1 MRIYNVLAL
10 EGIKKNKQ
18 LYLPYIISSVCIIAI
33 TYIVSYFCYSKT
45 IISSVG
51 GEVISSIMLL
61 GYMVMALFSLIF
73 IFYTHSFLF
82 KRRKKEFGLYNV
94 LGLAKKDIC
103 KIVFLDNI
111 YVDIITIVLGL
122 GVGILFSKFAELAY
136 FKIVAKPYSIVFNLP
151 TLSLMM
157 TLICFLVIYF
167 LILVSSIISVYKNDT
182 IAFLKA
188 DSSGEKAPR
197 ANFLIALLGLII
209 LAFAYYLAI
218 TIDDPVQAM
227 LTFFFAV
234 IMVVVATYLL
244 FIAGSVTLCKI
255 LAHNKKYYYKL
266 NHFISVSSMSFR
278 MKRNGSG
285 LASICILS
293 TMVLVMLSS
302 TSSLYFGAKNS
313 NKKLFPYEYSI
324 NYNYDTYDELI
335 NANETVTSFVE
346 SKNFKIKEKI
356 EYHNINFYSP
366 LEGNRVIEDSKTL
379 DYANITF
386 IDVDEYNKI
395 YGTDYVLKDD
405 ECLLYEY
412 IGEYK
417 YDSIV
422 VGDNTYKAIDRVK
435 KMPTDYV
442 SANYATNNYFFVVND
457 LEPISNSLKDICKNT
472 YIVQFDVYNDSLSL
486 YNLIA
491 EEYTS
496 DTPYFFESSLNSLS
510 GFYNLYGSLFYLGIS
525 LSIAFVIATV
535 CIMYYK
541 QVVEGYEDQK
551 RFAIMKKLG
560 LDDRQIRKSINSQLL
575 TVFFLP
581 LVGALSHLI
590 FAHPM
595 IEKLLSLFL
604 ISDIRLFFVTSIIC
618 FVSFSIVYFVIYKL
632 TSNVYYKIVS

>member
-1 MRIYNVLAL
+1 MRIYNLLAI

-33 TYIVSYFCYSKT
+33 AYIVSYFCYSKT

-61 GYMVMALFSLIF
+61 GFMVMALFSLIF

-122 GVGILFSKFAELAY
+122 SVGILFSKFAELAY
-136 FKIVAKPYSIVFNLP
+136 FKIVAKPYSIAFNLP
-151 TLSLMM
+151 ILSLMM
-157 TLICFLVIYF
+157 TLICFLGIYF

-197 ANFLIALLGLII
+197 ANFLLALAGLII

-234 IMVVVATYLL
+234 ILVVVATYLL
-244 FIAGSVTLCKI
+244 FIAGSVALCKI

-302 TSSLYFGAKNS
+302 TSSLYFGAKSS

-324 NYNYDTYDELI
+324 NYNYFTYDELLE
-335 NANETVTSFVE
+335 ADETIIPFVE
-346 SKNFKIKEKI
+346 SNNYKIKDKN
-356 EYHNINFYSP
+356 EYRNINFYLP
-366 LEGNRVIEDSKTL
+366 LEGNRVVIESNSL
-379 DYANITF
+379 DYAKMTF
-386 IDVDEYNKI
+386 IDIDEYNKL
-395 YGTDYVLKDD
+395 YGTDYILKDD

-417 YDSIV
+417 HDSIV
-422 VGDNTYKAIDRVK
+422 VGDDAYKVIDKVE
-435 KMPTDYV
+435 KMPIDYV
-442 SANYATNNYFFVVND
+442 SATYMANNYFFVVND

-525 LSIAFVIATV
+525 LSVAFVIATV

-595 IEKLLSLFL
+595 IEKLLSLFM
-604 ISDIRLFFVTSIIC
+604 ISDIRLFFVTSILC
-618 FVSFSIVYFVIYKL
+618 YVCFSIIYFVIYKL

>member
-1 MRIYNVLAL
+1 MRIYNLLAI

-33 TYIVSYFCYSKT
+33 AYIVSYFCYSKT

-61 GYMVMALFSLIF
+61 GFMVMALFSLIF

-136 FKIVAKPYSIVFNLP
+136 FKIVAKPYSIAFNLP
-151 TLSLMM
+151 TLSLLM
-157 TLICFLVIYF
+157 TLICFLGIYF
-167 LILVSSIISVYKNDT
+167 LILISSIISVYKNDT

-188 DSSGEKAPR
+188 DSSGEKAPK
-197 ANFLIALLGLII
+197 ANFLLALVGLII

-302 TSSLYFGAKNS
+302 TSSLYFGAKSS

-324 NYNYDTYDELI
+324 NYNYFTYDELL
-335 NANETVTSFVE
+335 ETDETIIPFVE
-346 SKNFKIKEKI
+346 SNNYKIKDKN
-356 EYHNINFYSP
+356 EYRNINFYLP
-366 LEGNRVIEDSKTL
+366 LEGNRVVIESNSL
-379 DYANITF
+379 DYAKMTF
-386 IDVDEYNKI
+386 IDIDEYNKL
-395 YGTDYVLKDD
+395 YGTDYILKDD

-417 YDSIV
+417 HDSIV
-422 VGDNTYKAIDRVK
+422 VGDDAYKVIDKVE
-435 KMPTDYV
+435 KMPIDYV
-442 SANYATNNYFFVVND
+442 SATYMANNYFFVVND

-581 LVGALSHLI
+581 LAGALSHLI

-595 IEKLLSLFL
+595 IEKLLSLFM

-618 FVSFSIVYFVIYKL
+618 FVSFSIAYFVIYKL
-632 TSNVYYKIVS
+632 TSNVYYRIVS

>member
-1 MRIYNVLAL
+1 MRIYNVLAI

-18 LYLPYIISSVCIIAI
+18 LYLPYIISSVCIVAI

-61 GYMVMALFSLIF
+61 GFMVMALFSLIF

-136 FKIVAKPYSIVFNLP
+136 FKIVAKPYSIAFNLP
-151 TLSLMM
+151 TLSLLM
-157 TLICFLVIYF
+157 TLICFLGIYF
-167 LILVSSIISVYKNDT
+167 LILISSIISVYKNDT

-188 DSSGEKAPR
+188 DSSGEKAPK
-197 ANFLIALLGLII
+197 ANFLLALVGLII

-302 TSSLYFGAKNS
+302 TSSLYFGAKSS
-313 NKKLFPYEYSI
+313 NKKLFPYEYSV
-324 NYNYDTYDELI
+324 NYNYFTYDELLE
-335 NANETVTSFVE
+335 ADETIIPFVE
-346 SKNFKIKEKI
+346 SNNYKIKDKN
-356 EYHNINFYSP
+356 EYRNINFYLP
-366 LEGNRVIEDSKTL
+366 LEGNRVVIESNSL
-379 DYANITF
+379 DYAKMTF
-386 IDVDEYNKI
+386 IDIDEYNKL
-395 YGTDYVLKDD
+395 YGTDYILKDD

-417 YDSIV
+417 HDSIV
-422 VGDNTYKAIDRVK
+422 VGDDAYKVIDKVE
-435 KMPTDYV
+435 KMPIDYV
-442 SANYATNNYFFVVND
+442 SATYMANNYFFVVND

-486 YNLIA
+486 YNLIN

-510 GFYNLYGSLFYLGIS
+510 EFYNLYGSLFYLGIS

-581 LVGALSHLI
+581 LVGALSHLL

-595 IEKLLSLFL
+595 IEKLLSLFM
-604 ISDIRLFFVTSIIC
+604 ISDIRLFFVTSILC
-618 FVSFSIVYFVIYKL
+618 YVCFSIIYFVIYKL

>member
-1 MRIYNVLAL
+1 MRIYNVLAI

-61 GYMVMALFSLIF
+61 GFMVMALFSLIF
-73 IFYTHSFLF
+73 VFYTHSFLF

-136 FKIVAKPYSIVFNLP
+136 FKIVAKPYSIAFNLP
-151 TLSLMM
+151 TLSLLM
-157 TLICFLVIYF
+157 TLICFLGIYF
-167 LILVSSIISVYKNDT
+167 LILISSIISVYKNDT

-188 DSSGEKAPR
+188 DSSGEKAPK
-197 ANFLIALLGLII
+197 ANFLLALVGLII

-302 TSSLYFGAKNS
+302 TSSLYFGAKSS

-324 NYNYDTYDELI
+324 NYNYFSYDELLK
-335 NANETVTSFVE
+335 ANETITSFVE
-346 SKNFKIKEKI
+346 SNNYKIKEEI

-366 LEGNRVIEDSKTL
+366 LEGNRVVIESNSL
-379 DYANITF
+379 DYANMTF
-386 IDVDEYNKI
+386 IDIDEYNKI
-395 YGTDYVLKDD
+395 YGADYVLKDD

-422 VGDNTYKAIDRVK
+422 VGDNTYKVIDRPN

-581 LVGALSHLI
+581 LVGALSHLL

-595 IEKLLSLFL
+595 IEKLLSLFM

-618 FVSFSIVYFVIYKL
+618 FVSFSIAYFVIYKL
-632 TSNVYYKIVS
+632 TSNVYYRIVS

>member
-1 MRIYNVLAL
+1 MRIYNVLAI

-18 LYLPYIISSVCIIAI
+18 LYLPYIISSICIIAI
-33 TYIVSYFCYSKT
+33 TYIVSYMCCSKT
-45 IISSVG
+45 VIDSFG
-51 GEVISSIMLL
+51 GYVISSFMSFGFMIME
-61 GYMVMALFSLIF
+61 LFSLLF

-103 KIVFLDNI
+103 KIVFLDNL
-111 YVDIITIVLGL
+111 YVNIISILLGL
-122 GVGILFSKFAELAY
+122 GVGVLFSKFAELAF
-136 FKIVAKPYSIVFNLP
+136 FKIVAKPYSIAFSLP
-151 TLSLMM
+151 IPSLFM
-157 TLICFLVIYF
+157 TLMCFLGIYF
-167 LILVSSIISVYKNDT
+167 LILVSSIISIYKNDT

-197 ANFLIALLGLII
+197 ANFLLALVGLII

-218 TIDDPVQAM
+218 SIDDPVQAL

-234 IMVVVATYLL
+234 ILVIVATYLL
-244 FIAGSVTLCKI
+244 FIAGSVALCKI

-302 TSSLYFGAKNS
+302 TSSLYFGAKSS

-335 NANETVTSFVE
+335 NANETITSFVE
-346 SKNFKIKEKI
+346 SKDFKIKEKI
-356 EYHNINFYSP
+356 EYHNINCYLPF
-366 LEGNRVIEDSKTL
+366 EGNRVIEDSKTL
-379 DYANITF
+379 DYANMTF
-386 IDVDEYNKI
+386 IDIDEYNKI

-417 YDSIV
+417 HDSIV
-422 VGDNTYKAIDRVK
+422 VGDNTYKIIDRVK

-442 SANYATNNYFFVVND
+442 SAVSATNNYFFVVND
-457 LEPISNSLKDICKNT
+457 LESISNSLEGACKNT

-486 YNLIA
+486 YDFIN

-496 DTPYFFESSLNSLS
+496 DTPYSFQSSLNNLS
-510 GFYNLYGSLFYLGIS
+510 DFYDLYGSLFYLGIS

-618 FVSFSIVYFVIYKL
+618 FVSFSIIYFVIYKL

>member
-1 MRIYNVLAL
+1 MRIYNVLAI

-61 GYMVMALFSLIF
+61 GFMVMALFSLIF

-122 GVGILFSKFAELAY
+122 SVGILFSKFAELAY
-136 FKIVAKPYSIVFNLP
+136 FKIVAKPYSIAFNLP
-151 TLSLMM
+151 ILSLLM
-157 TLICFLVIYF
+157 TLICFLGIYF
-167 LILVSSIISVYKNDT
+167 LILISSIISVYKNDT

-197 ANFLIALLGLII
+197 ANFLLALAGLII

-234 IMVVVATYLL
+234 ILVIVATYLL

-302 TSSLYFGAKNS
+302 TSSLYFGAKSS
-313 NKKLFPYEYSI
+313 NKKLFPYEYSV
-324 NYNYDTYDELI
+324 NYNYFTYDELLE
-335 NANETVTSFVE
+335 ADETIIPFVE
-346 SKNFKIKEKI
+346 SNNYKIKDKN
-356 EYHNINFYSP
+356 EYRNINFYLP
-366 LEGNRVIEDSKTL
+366 LEGNRVVIESNSL
-379 DYANITF
+379 DYAKMTF
-386 IDVDEYNKI
+386 IDIDEYNKL
-395 YGTDYVLKDD
+395 YGTDYILKDD

-417 YDSIV
+417 HDSIV
-422 VGDNTYKAIDRVK
+422 VGDDAYKVIDKVE
-435 KMPTDYV
+435 KMPIDYV
-442 SANYATNNYFFVVND
+442 SATYMANNYFFVVND

-486 YNLIA
+486 YNLIN

-510 GFYNLYGSLFYLGIS
+510 EFYNLYGSLFYLGIS

-618 FVSFSIVYFVIYKL
+618 FVSFSIIYFVIYKL

>member
-1 MRIYNVLAL
+1 MRIYNVLAI

-45 IISSVG
+45 IISSIG

-61 GYMVMALFSLIF
+61 GFMVMALFSLIF

-111 YVDIITIVLGL
+111 YVDIITIVSGL
-122 GVGILFSKFAELAY
+122 SVGILFSKFAELAY
-136 FKIVAKPYSIVFNLP
+136 FKIVAKPYSIAFNLP
-151 TLSLMM
+151 ILSLLM
-157 TLICFLVIYF
+157 TLICFLGIYF
-167 LILVSSIISVYKNDT
+167 LILISSIISVYKNDI

-197 ANFLIALLGLII
+197 TNFLLALAGLII

-234 IMVVVATYLL
+234 ILVVVATYLL

-293 TMVLVMLSS
+293 IMVLIMLSS
-302 TSSLYFGAKNS
+302 TSSLYFGAKSS

-324 NYNYDTYDELI
+324 NYNYSTYDELLA
-335 NANETVTSFVE
+335 ANETIISFVE
-346 SKNFKIKEKI
+346 SNNYKIKEEI
-356 EYHNINFYSP
+356 EYHNINCYSP
-366 LEGNRVIEDSKTL
+366 LEGNKIVVDSKSL
-379 DYANITF
+379 DYANMTF
-386 IDVDEYNKI
+386 IDIDEYNKL

-412 IGEYK
+412 VGEYK
-417 YDSIV
+417 HDSIV
-422 VGDNTYKAIDRVK
+422 VGDNTYKVIDRVE
-435 KMPTDYV
+435 KMPIDYV
-442 SANYATNNYFFVVND
+442 AAISATNNYLFVVND

-496 DTPYFFESSLNSLS
+496 DTPYFFESSLNYLS

-595 IEKLLSLFL
+595 IEKLLSLFM
-604 ISDIRLFFVTSIIC
+604 ISDIRLFFITSILC
-618 FVSFSIVYFVIYKL
+618 YVVFSIVYFVIYKL

>member
-1 MRIYNVLAL
+1 MRIYNLLAI

-33 TYIVSYFCYSKT
+33 AYIVSYFCYSKT

-61 GYMVMALFSLIF
+61 GFMVMALFSLIF
-73 IFYTHSFLF
+73 VFYTHSFLF

-136 FKIVAKPYSIVFNLP
+136 FKIVAKPYSIAFNLP
-151 TLSLMM
+151 TLSLLM
-157 TLICFLVIYF
+157 TLICFLGIYF
-167 LILVSSIISVYKNDT
+167 LILISSIISVYKNDT

-188 DSSGEKAPR
+188 DSSGEKAPK
-197 ANFLIALLGLII
+197 ANFLLALVGLII

-302 TSSLYFGAKNS
+302 TSSLYFGAKSS

-324 NYNYDTYDELI
+324 NYNYFSYDELLK
-335 NANETVTSFVE
+335 ANETITSFVE
-346 SKNFKIKEKI
+346 SNNYKIKEEI

-366 LEGNRVIEDSKTL
+366 LEGNRVVIESNSL
-379 DYANITF
+379 DYANMTF
-386 IDVDEYNKI
+386 IDIDEYNKI
-395 YGTDYVLKDD
+395 YGADYVLKDD

-417 YDSIV
+417 YDSII
-422 VGDNTYKAIDRVK
+422 VGDNTYKVIDRPN

-581 LVGALSHLI
+581 LAGALSHLI

-595 IEKLLSLFL
+595 IEKLLSLFM

-618 FVSFSIVYFVIYKL
+618 FVSFSIAYFVIYKL
-632 TSNVYYKIVS
+632 TSNVYYRIVS

>member
-136 FKIVAKPYSIVFNLP
+136 FKIVAKPYSIAFNLP
-151 TLSLMM
+151 ILSLMM
-157 TLICFLVIYF
+157 TLICFLGIYF

-285 LASICILS
+285 LASICILA

-302 TSSLYFGAKNS
+302 TSSLYFGAKSS

-335 NANETVTSFVE
+335 NANETITSFVE

-379 DYANITF
+379 DYANMTF

-417 YDSIV
+417 HDSIV
-422 VGDNTYKAIDRVK
+422 VGDNTYKVIDRAN

-442 SANYATNNYFFVVND
+442 SATYMANNYFFVVND
-457 LEPISNSLKDICKNT
+457 LEPISNYLNGICKNT
-472 YIVQFDVYNDSLSL
+472 YIIQFDVYNDSLSL
-486 YNLIA
+486 YNSIA

-510 GFYNLYGSLFYLGIS
+510 EFYNLYGSLFYLGIS

-581 LVGALSHLI
+581 LVGALIHLL

-604 ISDIRLFFVTSIIC
+604 INDIRLFFITSIIC
-618 FVSFSIVYFVIYKL
+618 FVSFSIAYFVIYKL

>member
-1 MRIYNVLAL
+1 MRIYNVLAI

-61 GYMVMALFSLIF
+61 GFMVMALFSLIF
-73 IFYTHSFLF
+73 IFYTHTFLF

-136 FKIVAKPYSIVFNLP
+136 FKIVAKPYSIAFNLP
-151 TLSLMM
+151 TLSLLM
-157 TLICFLVIYF
+157 TLICFLGIYF
-167 LILVSSIISVYKNDT
+167 LILISSIISVYKNDT

-188 DSSGEKAPR
+188 DSSGEKAPK
-197 ANFLIALLGLII
+197 ANFLLALVGLII

-302 TSSLYFGAKNS
+302 TSSLYFGAKSS

-324 NYNYDTYDELI
+324 NYNYFTYDELL
-335 NANETVTSFVE
+335 ETDETIIPFVE
-346 SKNFKIKEKI
+346 SNNYKIKDKN
-356 EYHNINFYSP
+356 EYRNINFYLP
-366 LEGNRVIEDSKTL
+366 LEGNRVVIESNSL
-379 DYANITF
+379 DYAKMTF
-386 IDVDEYNKI
+386 IDIDEYNKL
-395 YGTDYVLKDD
+395 YGTDYILKDD

-417 YDSIV
+417 HDSIV
-422 VGDNTYKAIDRVK
+422 VGDDAYKVIDKVE
-435 KMPTDYV
+435 KMPIDYV
-442 SANYATNNYFFVVND
+442 SATYMANNYFFVVND

-486 YNLIA
+486 YNLIN

-510 GFYNLYGSLFYLGIS
+510 EFYNLYGSLFYLGIS

-581 LVGALSHLI
+581 LVGALSHLL

-595 IEKLLSLFL
+595 IEKLLSLFM
-604 ISDIRLFFVTSIIC
+604 ISDIRLFFVTSILC
-618 FVSFSIVYFVIYKL
+618 YVCFSIIYFVIYKL

>member
-1 MRIYNVLAL
+1 MRIYNVLAI

-18 LYLPYIISSVCIIAI
+18 LYLPYIISSICIIAI
-33 TYIVSYFCYSKT
+33 TYIVSYMCCSKT
-45 IISSVG
+45 VIDSFG
-51 GEVISSIMLL
+51 GYVISSFMSFGFMI
-61 GYMVMALFSLIF
+61 MALFSLLF

-103 KIVFLDNI
+103 KIVFLDNL
-111 YVDIITIVLGL
+111 YVDIISILLGL
-122 GVGILFSKFAELAY
+122 GVGVLFSKFAELAF
-136 FKIVAKPYSIVFNLP
+136 FKIVAKPYSIAFSLP
-151 TLSLMM
+151 IPSLFM
-157 TLICFLVIYF
+157 TLMCFLGIYF

-197 ANFLIALLGLII
+197 ANFLLALVGLII

-218 TIDDPVQAM
+218 SIDDPVQAL

-234 IMVVVATYLL
+234 ILVIVATYLL
-244 FIAGSVTLCKI
+244 FIAGSVALCKI

-324 NYNYDTYDELI
+324 NYNYDSYDELI
-335 NANETVTSFVE
+335 NADETITSFVE
-346 SKNFKIKEKI
+346 SKDFKIKEKI
-356 EYHNINFYSP
+356 EYHNINFYLP
-366 LEGNRVIEDSKTL
+366 LEGNKVIEDSKTL
-379 DYANITF
+379 DYANMTF
-386 IDVDEYNKI
+386 IDIDEYNKI

-417 YDSIV
+417 HDSIV
-422 VGDNTYKAIDRVK
+422 VGDNTYKVIDRAN
-435 KMPTDYV
+435 KMVTDYV
-442 SANYATNNYFFVVND
+442 SAVSATNNYFFVVNN
-457 LEPISNSLKDICKNT
+457 LESISNSLEGACKNT

-486 YNLIA
+486 YDFIN

-510 GFYNLYGSLFYLGIS
+510 EFYNLYGSLFYLGIS
-525 LSIAFVIATV
+525 LSVAFVIATV
-535 CIMYYK
+535 CIVYYK

-581 LVGALSHLI
+581 LVGALIHLM

-604 ISDIRLFFVTSIIC
+604 ISDIKLFFITSIIC
-618 FVSFSIVYFVIYKL
+618 YLSFSIVYFVIYKL

>member
-1 MRIYNVLAL
+1 
-10 EGIKKNKQ
+10 
-18 LYLPYIISSVCIIAI
+18 
-33 TYIVSYFCYSKT
+33 
-45 IISSVG
+45 
-51 GEVISSIMLL
+51 
-61 GYMVMALFSLIF
+61 
-73 IFYTHSFLF
+73 
-82 KRRKKEFGLYNV
+82 
-94 LGLAKKDIC
+94 
-103 KIVFLDNI
+103 
-111 YVDIITIVLGL
+111 
-122 GVGILFSKFAELAY
+122 
-136 FKIVAKPYSIVFNLP
+136 
-151 TLSLMM
+151 
-157 TLICFLVIYF
+157 
-167 LILVSSIISVYKNDT
+167 
-182 IAFLKA
+182 
-188 DSSGEKAPR
+188 
-197 ANFLIALLGLII
+197 
-209 LAFAYYLAI
+209 
-218 TIDDPVQAM
+218 
-227 LTFFFAV
+227 
-234 IMVVVATYLL
+234 
-244 FIAGSVTLCKI
+244 
-255 LAHNKKYYYKL
+255 
-266 NHFISVSSMSFR
+266 

-285 LASICILS
+285 LASICILA

-302 TSSLYFGAKNS
+302 TSSLYFGAKSS

-335 NANETVTSFVE
+335 NANETITSFVE
-346 SKNFKIKEKI
+346 SKDFKIKEKI

-422 VGDNTYKAIDRVK
+422 VGDNTYKVIDRAN
-435 KMPTDYV
+435 KMVTDYV
-442 SANYATNNYFFVVND
+442 SAVSATNNYFFVVND
-457 LEPISNSLKDICKNT
+457 LESISNSLEGACKNT

-486 YNLIA
+486 YDFIN

-510 GFYNLYGSLFYLGIS
+510 EFYNLYGSLFYLGIS

-535 CIMYYK
+535 CIVYYK

-595 IEKLLSLFL
+595 IEKLLSLFM

-618 FVSFSIVYFVIYKL
+618 FVSFSIIYFVIYKL

>member
-1 MRIYNVLAL
+1 MRIYNVLAI

-18 LYLPYIISSVCIIAI
+18 LYLPYIISSVSIIAI
-33 TYIVSYFCYSKT
+33 TYIVSYFCYSRT
-45 IISSVG
+45 IISSIG

-61 GYMVMALFSLIF
+61 GFMVMALFSLIF

-136 FKIVAKPYSIVFNLP
+136 FKIVAKPYSIAFNLP
-151 TLSLMM
+151 TLSLLM
-157 TLICFLVIYF
+157 TLICFLGIYF
-167 LILVSSIISVYKNDT
+167 LILISSIISVYKNDT

-188 DSSGEKAPR
+188 DSSGEKAPK
-197 ANFLIALLGLII
+197 ANFLLALAGLII

-234 IMVVVATYLL
+234 ILVVVATYLL

-302 TSSLYFGAKNS
+302 TSSLYFGAKSS

-324 NYNYDTYDELI
+324 NYNYFSYDELLK
-335 NANETVTSFVE
+335 ANETITSFVE
-346 SKNFKIKEKI
+346 SNNYKIKDRM

-366 LEGNRVIEDSKTL
+366 LEGNRVVIESNSL
-379 DYANITF
+379 DYANMTF
-386 IDVDEYNKI
+386 IDIDEYNKI

-417 YDSIV
+417 NDSIV
-422 VGDNTYKAIDRVK
+422 VGDNTYKIIDRVK

-457 LEPISNSLKDICKNT
+457 LEPISNSLKYICKNT
-472 YIVQFDVYNDSLSL
+472 YIVHFDVYNDSLSL

-595 IEKLLSLFL
+595 IEKLLSLFM

-618 FVSFSIVYFVIYKL
+618 FVSFSIAYFVIYKL

>member
-1 MRIYNVLAL
+1 MRIYNVLAI

-51 GEVISSIMLL
+51 GEVISSIMFL
-61 GYMVMALFSLIF
+61 GFMVMALFSLIF
-73 IFYTHSFLF
+73 VFYTHSFLF

-136 FKIVAKPYSIVFNLP
+136 FKIVAKPYSIAFNLP
-151 TLSLMM
+151 TLSLLM
-157 TLICFLVIYF
+157 TLICFLGIYF
-167 LILVSSIISVYKNDT
+167 LILISSIISVYKNDT

-188 DSSGEKAPR
+188 DSSGEKAPK
-197 ANFLIALLGLII
+197 ANFLLALVGLII

-234 IMVVVATYLL
+234 ILVVVATYLL

-302 TSSLYFGAKNS
+302 TSSLYFGAKSS
-313 NKKLFPYEYSI
+313 NKKLFPHEYSI
-324 NYNYDTYDELI
+324 NYNYFTYDELLD
-335 NANETVTSFVE
+335 ANETIASFVE
-346 SKNFKIKEKI
+346 SNNYKIKEEI
-356 EYHNINFYSP
+356 EYHNINFYPP
-366 LEGNRVIEDSKTL
+366 LEGNRVVIESNSL
-379 DYANITF
+379 DYANMTF
-386 IDVDEYNKI
+386 IDIDEYNKI

-422 VGDNTYKAIDRVK
+422 VGDNTYKVIDRVE
-435 KMPTDYV
+435 KMPIDYV
-442 SANYATNNYFFVVND
+442 AAISATNNYFFVVND

-472 YIVQFDVYNDSLSL
+472 YIVHFDVYNDSLSL

-618 FVSFSIVYFVIYKL
+618 FVSFSIIYFVIYKL

>member
-1 MRIYNVLAL
+1 MRIYNVLAI

-18 LYLPYIISSVCIIAI
+18 LYLPYIISSVCIVAI

-61 GYMVMALFSLIF
+61 GFMVMALFSLIF

-136 FKIVAKPYSIVFNLP
+136 FKIVAKPYSIAFNLP
-151 TLSLMM
+151 ILSLMM
-157 TLICFLVIYF
+157 TLICFLGIYF

-197 ANFLIALLGLII
+197 ANFLLALAGLII

-234 IMVVVATYLL
+234 ILVVVATYLL

-302 TSSLYFGAKNS
+302 TSSLYFGAKSS

-324 NYNYDTYDELI
+324 NYNYFTYDELLE
-335 NANETVTSFVE
+335 ADETIIPFVE
-346 SKNFKIKEKI
+346 SNNYKIKDKN
-356 EYHNINFYSP
+356 EYRNINFYLP
-366 LEGNRVIEDSKTL
+366 LEGNRVVIESNSL
-379 DYANITF
+379 DYAKMTF
-386 IDVDEYNKI
+386 IDIDEYNKL

-417 YDSIV
+417 HDSIV
-422 VGDNTYKAIDRVK
+422 VGDNTYKVIDRAN
-435 KMPTDYV
+435 KMVTDYV
-442 SANYATNNYFFVVND
+442 SAVSATNNYFFVVND
-457 LEPISNSLKDICKNT
+457 LESISNSLEGACKNT

-486 YNLIA
+486 YDFIN

-496 DTPYFFESSLNSLS
+496 DTPYSFQSSLNNLS
-510 GFYNLYGSLFYLGIS
+510 DFYDLYGSLFYLGIS

-618 FVSFSIVYFVIYKL
+618 FVSFSIIYFVIYKL

>member
-1 MRIYNVLAL
+1 MRIYNVLAI

-18 LYLPYIISSVCIIAI
+18 LYLPYIISSVCIVAI

-61 GYMVMALFSLIF
+61 GFMVMALFSLIF

-136 FKIVAKPYSIVFNLP
+136 FKIVAKPYSIAFNLP
-151 TLSLMM
+151 TLSLLM
-157 TLICFLVIYF
+157 TLICFLGIYF
-167 LILVSSIISVYKNDT
+167 LILISSIISVYKNDT

-197 ANFLIALLGLII
+197 ANFLLALAGLII

-234 IMVVVATYLL
+234 ILVVVATYLL

-302 TSSLYFGAKNS
+302 TSSLYFGAKSS
-313 NKKLFPYEYSI
+313 NKKLFPYEYSV
-324 NYNYDTYDELI
+324 NYNYFTYDELLE
-335 NANETVTSFVE
+335 ADETIIPFVE
-346 SKNFKIKEKI
+346 SNNYKIKDKN
-356 EYHNINFYSP
+356 EYRNINFYLP
-366 LEGNRVIEDSKTL
+366 LEGNRVVIESNSL
-379 DYANITF
+379 DYAKMTF
-386 IDVDEYNKI
+386 IDIDEYNKL
-395 YGTDYVLKDD
+395 YGTDYILKDD

-417 YDSIV
+417 HDSIV
-422 VGDNTYKAIDRVK
+422 VGDDAYKVIDKVE
-435 KMPTDYV
+435 KMPIDYV
-442 SANYATNNYFFVVND
+442 SATYMANNYFFVVND

-486 YNLIA
+486 YNLIN

-510 GFYNLYGSLFYLGIS
+510 EFYNLYGSLFYLGIS

-581 LVGALSHLI
+581 LVGALSHLL

-595 IEKLLSLFL
+595 IEKLLSLFM
-604 ISDIRLFFVTSIIC
+604 ISDIRLFFVTSILC
-618 FVSFSIVYFVIYKL
+618 YVCFSIIYFVIYKL

>member
-1 MRIYNVLAL
+1 MRIYNVLAI

-61 GYMVMALFSLIF
+61 GFMVMALFSLIF

-136 FKIVAKPYSIVFNLP
+136 FKIVAKPYSIAFNLP
-151 TLSLMM
+151 TLSLLM
-157 TLICFLVIYF
+157 TLICFLGIYF
-167 LILVSSIISVYKNDT
+167 LILISSIISVYKNDT

-188 DSSGEKAPR
+188 DSSGEKAPK
-197 ANFLIALLGLII
+197 ANFLLALVGLII

-244 FIAGSVTLCKI
+244 FIAGSVALCKI

-302 TSSLYFGAKNS
+302 TSSLYFGAKSS

-324 NYNYDTYDELI
+324 NYNYFSYDELLK
-335 NANETVTSFVE
+335 ANETITSFVE
-346 SKNFKIKEKI
+346 SNNYKIKDRM

-366 LEGNRVIEDSKTL
+366 LEGNRVVIESNSL
-379 DYANITF
+379 DYANMTF
-386 IDVDEYNKI
+386 IDIDEYNKI

-405 ECLLYEY
+405 ECLLYEN

-422 VGDNTYKAIDRVK
+422 VGDNTYKIIDRVK

-442 SANYATNNYFFVVND
+442 SAVSATNNYFFVVND
-457 LEPISNSLKDICKNT
+457 LESISNSLEGACKNT

-486 YNLIA
+486 YDFIN

-496 DTPYFFESSLNSLS
+496 DTPYSFQSSLNNLS
-510 GFYNLYGSLFYLGIS
+510 DFYDLYGSLFYLGIS

-618 FVSFSIVYFVIYKL
+618 FVSFSIIYFVIYKL

>member
-1 MRIYNVLAL
+1 MRIYNVLAI

-45 IISSVG
+45 IIGSVG
-51 GEVISSIMLL
+51 GEVISSIMFL
-61 GYMVMALFSLIF
+61 GFMVMALFSLIF
-73 IFYTHSFLF
+73 VFYTHSFLF

-136 FKIVAKPYSIVFNLP
+136 FKIVAKPYSIAFNLP
-151 TLSLMM
+151 TLSLLM
-157 TLICFLVIYF
+157 TLICFLGIYF
-167 LILVSSIISVYKNDT
+167 LILISSIISVYKNDT

-188 DSSGEKAPR
+188 DSSGEKAPK
-197 ANFLIALLGLII
+197 ANFLLALVGLII

-244 FIAGSVTLCKI
+244 FIAGSVALCKI

-302 TSSLYFGAKNS
+302 TSSLYFGAKSS

-324 NYNYDTYDELI
+324 NYNYFSYDELLK
-335 NANETVTSFVE
+335 ANETITSFVE
-346 SKNFKIKEKI
+346 SNNYKIKDRM

-366 LEGNRVIEDSKTL
+366 LEGNRVVIESNSL
-379 DYANITF
+379 DYANMTF
-386 IDVDEYNKI
+386 IDIDEYNKI

-412 IGEYK
+412 IGEYIH
-417 YDSIV
+417 DSIV
-422 VGDNTYKAIDRVK
+422 VGDNTYKVIDRAN
-435 KMPTDYV
+435 KMVTDYV
-442 SANYATNNYFFVVND
+442 SAVSTTNNYFFVVND
-457 LEPISNSLKDICKNT
+457 LESISNSLEGACKNT

-486 YNLIA
+486 YDFIND
-491 EEYTS
+491 EYTS
-496 DTPYFFESSLNSLS
+496 DTPYSFQSSLNNLS
-510 GFYNLYGSLFYLGIS
+510 DFYDLYGSLFYLGIS
-525 LSIAFVIATV
+525 LSVAFVIATV
-535 CIMYYK
+535 CIVYYK

-604 ISDIRLFFVTSIIC
+604 ISDIRLFFITSIIC
-618 FVSFSIVYFVIYKL
+618 YLSFSIVYFVIYKL

>member
-1 MRIYNVLAL
+1 MRIYNVLAI

-61 GYMVMALFSLIF
+61 GFMVMALFSLIF

-111 YVDIITIVLGL
+111 YVDIITIALGL

-136 FKIVAKPYSIVFNLP
+136 FKIVAKPYSIAFNLP
-151 TLSLMM
+151 ILSLMM
-157 TLICFLVIYF
+157 TLICFLGIYF

-197 ANFLIALLGLII
+197 ANFLLALAGLII

-234 IMVVVATYLL
+234 ILVVVATYLL
-244 FIAGSVTLCKI
+244 FIAGSVALCKI

-302 TSSLYFGAKNS
+302 TSSLYFGAKSS
-313 NKKLFPYEYSI
+313 NKKLFPYEYSV
-324 NYNYDTYDELI
+324 NYNYFTYDELLK
-335 NANETVTSFVE
+335 ANETIIPFVE
-346 SKNFKIKEKI
+346 SNNYKIKDI
-356 EYHNINFYSP
+356 NEYRNINFYLP
-366 LEGNRVIEDSKTL
+366 LEGNRVVIESNSL
-379 DYANITF
+379 DYAKMTF
-386 IDVDEYNKI
+386 IDIDEYNKI
-395 YGTDYVLKDD
+395 YGTDYILKDD

-417 YDSIV
+417 HDSIV
-422 VGDNTYKAIDRVK
+422 VGDDAYKVIDKVE
-435 KMPTDYV
+435 KMPIDYV
-442 SANYATNNYFFVVND
+442 SATYMANNYFFVVND

-486 YNLIA
+486 YNLIN

-510 GFYNLYGSLFYLGIS
+510 EFYNLYGSLFYLGIS

-560 LDDRQIRKSINSQLL
+560 LDDRQIRKSINSQIL

-604 ISDIRLFFVTSIIC
+604 ISDIRLFFITSIIC
-618 FVSFSIVYFVIYKL
+618 YLSFSIVYFVIYKL

>member
-1 MRIYNVLAL
+1 MRIYNVLAI

-61 GYMVMALFSLIF
+61 GFMVMALFSLIF

-136 FKIVAKPYSIVFNLP
+136 FKIVAKPYSIAFNLP
-151 TLSLMM
+151 TLSLLM
-157 TLICFLVIYF
+157 TLICFLGIYF
-167 LILVSSIISVYKNDT
+167 LILISSIISVYKNDT

-188 DSSGEKAPR
+188 DSSGEKAPK
-197 ANFLIALLGLII
+197 ANFLLALVGLII

-302 TSSLYFGAKNS
+302 TSSLYFGAKSS

-324 NYNYDTYDELI
+324 NYNYFTYDELL
-335 NANETVTSFVE
+335 ETDETIIPFVE
-346 SKNFKIKEKI
+346 SNNYKIKDKN
-356 EYHNINFYSP
+356 EYRNINFYLP
-366 LEGNRVIEDSKTL
+366 LEGNRVVIESNSL
-379 DYANITF
+379 DYAKMTF
-386 IDVDEYNKI
+386 IDIDEYNKL
-395 YGTDYVLKDD
+395 YGTDYILKDD

-417 YDSIV
+417 HDSIV
-422 VGDNTYKAIDRVK
+422 VGDDAYKVIDKVE
-435 KMPTDYV
+435 KMPIDYV
-442 SANYATNNYFFVVND
+442 SATYMANNYFFVVND
-457 LEPISNSLKDICKNT
+457 LEPISNSLKDLCKNT

-486 YNLIA
+486 YNLIN

-510 GFYNLYGSLFYLGIS
+510 EFYNLYGSLFYLGIS

-581 LVGALSHLI
+581 LVGALSHLL

-595 IEKLLSLFL
+595 IEKLLSLFM
-604 ISDIRLFFVTSIIC
+604 ISDIRLFFVTSILC
-618 FVSFSIVYFVIYKL
+618 YVCFSIIYFVIYKL

>member
-1 MRIYNVLAL
+1 MRIYNVLAI

-33 TYIVSYFCYSKT
+33 TYIVSYMCCSKT
-45 IISSVG
+45 VIDSFG
-51 GEVISSIMLL
+51 GYVISSFMSFGFMIME
-61 GYMVMALFSLIF
+61 LFSLLF

-103 KIVFLDNI
+103 KIVFLDNL
-111 YVDIITIVLGL
+111 YVDIISILLGL
-122 GVGILFSKFAELAY
+122 GVGVLFSKFAELA
-136 FKIVAKPYSIVFNLP
+136 FCKIVAKPYSIAFSLP
-151 TLSLMM
+151 IPSLFM
-157 TLICFLVIYF
+157 TLMCFLGIYF
-167 LILVSSIISVYKNDT
+167 LILVSSIISIYKNDT

-197 ANFLIALLGLII
+197 ANFLLALVGLII

-218 TIDDPVQAM
+218 SIDDPVQAL

-234 IMVVVATYLL
+234 ILVIVATYLL
-244 FIAGSVTLCKI
+244 FIAGSVALCKI

-302 TSSLYFGAKNS
+302 TSSLYFGAKSS

-324 NYNYDTYDELI
+324 NYNYFTYDELLE
-335 NANETVTSFVE
+335 ADETIIPFVE
-346 SKNFKIKEKI
+346 SNNYKIKDKN
-356 EYHNINFYSP
+356 EYRNINFYLP
-366 LEGNRVIEDSKTL
+366 LEGNRVVIESNSL
-379 DYANITF
+379 DYAKMTF
-386 IDVDEYNKI
+386 IDIDEYNKL
-395 YGTDYVLKDD
+395 YGTDYILKDD

-417 YDSIV
+417 HDSIV
-422 VGDNTYKAIDRVK
+422 VGDDAYKVIDKVE
-435 KMPTDYV
+435 KMPIDYV
-442 SANYATNNYFFVVND
+442 SATYMANNYFFVVND

-486 YNLIA
+486 YNLID
-491 EEYTS
+491 EEYTN

-510 GFYNLYGSLFYLGIS
+510 EFYNLYGSLFYLGIS

-595 IEKLLSLFL
+595 IEKLLSLFM

-618 FVSFSIVYFVIYKL
+618 FVSFSIAYFVIYKL

>member
-136 FKIVAKPYSIVFNLP
+136 FKIVAKPYSIAFNLP

-167 LILVSSIISVYKNDT
+167 LILVSSIVSVYKNDT

-234 IMVVVATYLL
+234 ILVIVATYLL

-285 LASICILS
+285 LASICILA

-302 TSSLYFGAKNS
+302 TSSLYFGAKSS

-335 NANETVTSFVE
+335 NANETITSFVE

-379 DYANITF
+379 DYANMTF

-405 ECLLYEY
+405 ECMLYEY

-417 YDSIV
+417 QDSIV
-422 VGDNTYKAIDRVK
+422 VGDNTYKVIDRAK

-442 SANYATNNYFFVVND
+442 AAVYATNNYFFVVND

-486 YNLIA
+486 YNLIN

-510 GFYNLYGSLFYLGIS
+510 EFYNLYGSLFYLGIS

-581 LVGALSHLI
+581 LVGGLSHLL

-604 ISDIRLFFVTSIIC
+604 ISDIRLFFITSIIC
-618 FVSFSIVYFVIYKL
+618 FVSFSIAYFVIYKL

>member
-1 MRIYNVLAL
+1 MRIYNVLAI

-61 GYMVMALFSLIF
+61 GFMVMALFSLIF

-136 FKIVAKPYSIVFNLP
+136 FKIVAKPYSIAFNLP
-151 TLSLMM
+151 TLSLLM
-157 TLICFLVIYF
+157 TLICFLGIYF
-167 LILVSSIISVYKNDT
+167 LILISSIISVYKNDT

-197 ANFLIALLGLII
+197 ANFLLALAGLII

-302 TSSLYFGAKNS
+302 TSSLYFGAKSS

-324 NYNYDTYDELI
+324 NYNYFTYDELL
-335 NANETVTSFVE
+335 ETDETIIPFVE
-346 SKNFKIKEKI
+346 SNNYKIKDKN
-356 EYHNINFYSP
+356 EYRNINFYLP
-366 LEGNRVIEDSKTL
+366 LEGNRVVIESNSL
-379 DYANITF
+379 DYAKMTF
-386 IDVDEYNKI
+386 IDIDEYNKL
-395 YGTDYVLKDD
+395 YGTDYILKDD

-417 YDSIV
+417 HDSIV
-422 VGDNTYKAIDRVK
+422 VGDDAYKVIDKVE
-435 KMPTDYV
+435 KMPIDYV
-442 SANYATNNYFFVVND
+442 SATYMANNYFFVVND

-486 YNLIA
+486 YNLIN

-510 GFYNLYGSLFYLGIS
+510 EFYNLYGSLFYLGIS

-581 LVGALSHLI
+581 LVGALSHLL

-595 IEKLLSLFL
+595 IEKLLSLFM
-604 ISDIRLFFVTSIIC
+604 ISDIRLFFVTSILC
-618 FVSFSIVYFVIYKL
+618 YVCFSIIYFVIYKL

>member
-1 MRIYNVLAL
+1 MRIYNLLAI

-33 TYIVSYFCYSKT
+33 AYIVSYFCYSKT

-61 GYMVMALFSLIF
+61 GFMVMALFSLIF

-136 FKIVAKPYSIVFNLP
+136 FKIVAKPYSIAFNLP
-151 TLSLMM
+151 ILSLMM
-157 TLICFLVIYF
+157 TLICFLGIYF

-197 ANFLIALLGLII
+197 ANFLLALAGLII

-234 IMVVVATYLL
+234 ILVVVATYLL
-244 FIAGSVTLCKI
+244 FIAGSVALCKI

-302 TSSLYFGAKNS
+302 TSSLYFGAKSS

-324 NYNYDTYDELI
+324 NYNYFTYDELLE
-335 NANETVTSFVE
+335 ADETIIPFVE
-346 SKNFKIKEKI
+346 SNNYKIKDKN
-356 EYHNINFYSP
+356 EYRNINFYLP
-366 LEGNRVIEDSKTL
+366 LEGNRVVIESNSL
-379 DYANITF
+379 DYAKMTF
-386 IDVDEYNKI
+386 IDIDEYNKL
-395 YGTDYVLKDD
+395 YGTDYILKDD

-417 YDSIV
+417 HDSIV
-422 VGDNTYKAIDRVK
+422 VGDDAYKVIDKVE
-435 KMPTDYV
+435 KMPIDYV
-442 SANYATNNYFFVVND
+442 SATYMANNYFFVVND

-525 LSIAFVIATV
+525 LSVAFVIATV

-595 IEKLLSLFL
+595 IEKLLSLFM
-604 ISDIRLFFVTSIIC
+604 ISDIRLFFITSILC
-618 FVSFSIVYFVIYKL
+618 YVVFSIVYFVIYKL

>member
-45 IISSVG
+45 IISSIG

-61 GYMVMALFSLIF
+61 GFMVMALFSLIF
-73 IFYTHSFLF
+73 VFYTHSFLF

-136 FKIVAKPYSIVFNLP
+136 FKIVAKPYSIAFNLP
-151 TLSLMM
+151 TLSLLM
-157 TLICFLVIYF
+157 TLICFLGIYF
-167 LILVSSIISVYKNDT
+167 LILISSIISVYKNDT

-188 DSSGEKAPR
+188 DSSGEKAPK
-197 ANFLIALLGLII
+197 ANFLLALVGLII

-293 TMVLVMLSS
+293 TMVLVMLSF
-302 TSSLYFGAKNS
+302 TSSLYFGAKSS

-324 NYNYDTYDELI
+324 NYNYFTYDELLE
-335 NANETVTSFVE
+335 ADETIIPFVE
-346 SKNFKIKEKI
+346 SNNYKIKDKN
-356 EYHNINFYSP
+356 EYRNINFYLP
-366 LEGNRVIEDSKTL
+366 LEGNRVVIESNSL
-379 DYANITF
+379 DYANMTF
-386 IDVDEYNKI
+386 IDIDEYNKI

-412 IGEYK
+412 VGKYK
-417 YDSIV
+417 HNSVV
-422 VGDNTYKAIDRVK
+422 VGDNTYKVIDRVE
-435 KMPTDYV
+435 KMPIDYV
-442 SANYATNNYFFVVND
+442 SAIYATNNYFFVVND

-486 YNLIA
+486 YNLID

-510 GFYNLYGSLFYLGIS
+510 EFYNLYGSLFYLGIS
-525 LSIAFVIATV
+525 LSVAFVIATV

-595 IEKLLSLFL
+595 IEKLLSLFM
-604 ISDIRLFFVTSIIC
+604 ISDIRLFFITSILC
-618 FVSFSIVYFVIYKL
+618 YVCFSIIYFVIYKL

>member
-1 MRIYNVLAL
+1 MRIYNVLAI

-18 LYLPYIISSVCIIAI
+18 LYLPYIISSICIIAI
-33 TYIVSYFCYSKT
+33 TYIVSYMCYSKT
-45 IISSVG
+45 IIESFG
-51 GEVISSIMLL
+51 GEVISSLMSFGFMIM
-61 GYMVMALFSLIF
+61 AFFSLIF

-103 KIVFLDNI
+103 KIVFLDNF
-111 YVDIITIVLGL
+111 YVDIISILLGL
-122 GVGILFSKFAELAY
+122 GVGVLFSKFAELAY
-136 FKIVAKPYSIVFNLP
+136 FKIVVKPYSITFSLP
-151 TLSLMM
+151 IPSLLM
-157 TLICFLVIYF
+157 TLICFLGIYF
-167 LILVSSIISVYKNDT
+167 IILVSSIISVYKNDT

-197 ANFLIALLGLII
+197 ANFLLALVGLII

-218 TIDDPVQAM
+218 TIDDPVQAL

-234 IMVVVATYLL
+234 ILVIVATYLL
-244 FIAGSVTLCKI
+244 FVAGSVTLCKI

-293 TMVLVMLSS
+293 TMVLVTLSS
-302 TSSLYFGAKNS
+302 TSSLYFDTKSS
-313 NKKLFPYEYSI
+313 NKKLFPYNYSI
-324 NYNYDTYDELI
+324 NYIYDSYDELI
-335 NANETVTSFVE
+335 KANETITSFVE
-346 SKNFKIKEKI
+346 SKGFKIKEKI
-356 EYHNINFYSP
+356 EYHNINFYLP
-366 LEGNRVIEDSKTL
+366 LEGNRVVEDSKTL
-379 DYANITF
+379 DYANMTF
-386 IDVDEYNKI
+386 IDIDEYNKI
-395 YGTDYVLKDD
+395 YGTDYVLKED

-417 YDSIV
+417 NDSIV
-422 VGDNTYKAIDRVK
+422 VGDNTYKVIDRPN
-435 KMPTDYV
+435 KMPIYYV
-442 SANYATNNYFFVVND
+442 TAVYAANNYFFVVND
-457 LEPISNSLKDICKNT
+457 LEPISNYLKGVCRNT
-472 YIVQFDVYNDSLSL
+472 YIIQFDVYNDSLSL
-486 YNLIA
+486 YDSIS
-491 EEYTS
+491 EEYKS
-496 DTPYFFESSLNSLS
+496 DAPYSFESSLNSLS
-510 GFYNLYGSLFYLGIS
+510 IYYDFYGSLFYLGIS
-525 LSIAFVIATV
+525 LSVAFVIATV
-535 CIMYYK
+535 CIVYYK

-590 FAHPM
+590 FAYPM

-604 ISDIRLFFVTSIIC
+604 ISDVRLFFITSMIC
-618 FVSFSIVYFVIYKL
+618 FVSFSIAYLVIYKL

>member
-1 MRIYNVLAL
+1 MRIYNVLAI

-18 LYLPYIISSVCIIAI
+18 LYLPYIISSVCIVAI

-61 GYMVMALFSLIF
+61 GFMVMALFSLIF

-122 GVGILFSKFAELAY
+122 SVGILFSKFAELAY
-136 FKIVAKPYSIVFNLP
+136 FKIVAKPYSIAFNLP
-151 TLSLMM
+151 ILSLLM
-157 TLICFLVIYF
+157 TLICFLGIYF

-182 IAFLKA
+182 IAFLRA

-197 ANFLIALLGLII
+197 ANFLLALVGLII

-234 IMVVVATYLL
+234 ILVVVATYLL

-302 TSSLYFGAKNS
+302 TSSLYFGAKSS

-324 NYNYDTYDELI
+324 NYNYFTYDELLE
-335 NANETVTSFVE
+335 ADETIIPFVE
-346 SKNFKIKEKI
+346 SNNYKIKDI
-356 EYHNINFYSP
+356 NEYCNINFYLP
-366 LEGNRVIEDSKTL
+366 LEGNRVAIESNSL
-379 DYANITF
+379 DYANMTF
-386 IDVDEYNKI
+386 IDIDEYNKL
-395 YGTDYVLKDD
+395 YDTDYVLKDD

-412 IGEYK
+412 VGKYK
-417 YDSIV
+417 HNSV
-422 VGDNTYKAIDRVK
+422 VVDDNTYKVIDRVE
-435 KMPTDYV
+435 KMPIDYV
-442 SANYATNNYFFVVND
+442 SAIYATNNYFFVVND

-486 YNLIA
+486 YNLID

-510 GFYNLYGSLFYLGIS
+510 EFYNLYGSLFYLGIS
-525 LSIAFVIATV
+525 LSVAFVIATV

-581 LVGALSHLI
+581 LVGALSHLL

-595 IEKLLSLFL
+595 IEKLLSLFM
-604 ISDIRLFFVTSIIC
+604 ISDIRLFFITSILC
-618 FVSFSIVYFVIYKL
+618 YVCFSIIYFVIYKL

>member
-1 MRIYNVLAL
+1 MRIYNLLAI

-33 TYIVSYFCYSKT
+33 AYIVSYFCYSKT

-61 GYMVMALFSLIF
+61 GFMVMALFSLIF

-136 FKIVAKPYSIVFNLP
+136 FKIVAKPYSIAFNLP
-151 TLSLMM
+151 ILSLMM
-157 TLICFLVIYF
+157 TLICFLGIYF

-182 IAFLKA
+182 IAFLRA

-197 ANFLIALLGLII
+197 ANFLLALVGLII

-234 IMVVVATYLL
+234 ILVVVATYLL
-244 FIAGSVTLCKI
+244 FIAGSVALCKI

-302 TSSLYFGAKNS
+302 TSSLYFGAKSS

-324 NYNYDTYDELI
+324 NYNYFTYDELLE
-335 NANETVTSFVE
+335 ADETIIPFVE
-346 SKNFKIKEKI
+346 SNNYKIKDKN
-356 EYHNINFYSP
+356 EYRNINFYLP
-366 LEGNRVIEDSKTL
+366 LEGNRVVIESNSL
-379 DYANITF
+379 DYAKMTF
-386 IDVDEYNKI
+386 IDIDEYNKL
-395 YGTDYVLKDD
+395 YGTDYILKDD

-417 YDSIV
+417 HDSIV
-422 VGDNTYKAIDRVK
+422 VGDDAYKVIDKVE
-435 KMPTDYV
+435 KMPIDYV
-442 SANYATNNYFFVVND
+442 SATYMANNYFFVVND

-525 LSIAFVIATV
+525 LSVAFVIATV

-595 IEKLLSLFL
+595 IEKLLSLFM
-604 ISDIRLFFVTSIIC
+604 ISDIRLFFITSILC
-618 FVSFSIVYFVIYKL
+618 YVVFSIVYFVIYKL

>member
-1 MRIYNVLAL
+1 MRIYNVLTI

-33 TYIVSYFCYSKT
+33 AYIVSYFCYSKT

-61 GYMVMALFSLIF
+61 GFMVMALFSLIF

-136 FKIVAKPYSIVFNLP
+136 FKIVAKPYSIAFNLP
-151 TLSLMM
+151 TLSLLM
-157 TLICFLVIYF
+157 TLICFLGIYF
-167 LILVSSIISVYKNDT
+167 LILISSIISVYKNDT

-188 DSSGEKAPR
+188 DSSGEKAPK
-197 ANFLIALLGLII
+197 ANFLLALVGLII

-234 IMVVVATYLL
+234 ILVVVATYLL

-302 TSSLYFGAKNS
+302 TSSLYFGAKSS

-324 NYNYDTYDELI
+324 NYNYFTYDELL
-335 NANETVTSFVE
+335 ETDETIIPFVE
-346 SKNFKIKEKI
+346 SNNYKIKDKN
-356 EYHNINFYSP
+356 EYRNINFYLP
-366 LEGNRVIEDSKTL
+366 LEGNRVVIESNSL
-379 DYANITF
+379 DYAKMTF
-386 IDVDEYNKI
+386 IDIDEYNKL
-395 YGTDYVLKDD
+395 YGTDYILKDD

-417 YDSIV
+417 HDSIV
-422 VGDNTYKAIDRVK
+422 VGDDAYKVIDKVE
-435 KMPTDYV
+435 KMPIDYV
-442 SANYATNNYFFVVND
+442 SATYMANNYFFVVND

-486 YNLIA
+486 YNLIN

-510 GFYNLYGSLFYLGIS
+510 EFYNLYGSLFYLGIS

-595 IEKLLSLFL
+595 IEKLLSLFM
-604 ISDIRLFFVTSIIC
+604 ISDIRLFFVTSILC
-618 FVSFSIVYFVIYKL
+618 YVCFSIIYFVIYKL

>member
-1 MRIYNVLAL
+1 MRIYNLLAI

-33 TYIVSYFCYSKT
+33 AYIVSYFCYSKT

-61 GYMVMALFSLIF
+61 GFMVMALFSLIF

-122 GVGILFSKFAELAY
+122 SVGILFSKFAELAY
-136 FKIVAKPYSIVFNLP
+136 FKIVAKPYSIAFNLP
-151 TLSLMM
+151 ILSLMM
-157 TLICFLVIYF
+157 TLICFLGIYF

-197 ANFLIALLGLII
+197 ANFLLALAGLII

-234 IMVVVATYLL
+234 ILVVVATYLL

-302 TSSLYFGAKNS
+302 TSSLYFGAKSS

-335 NANETVTSFVE
+335 NANETITSFVE

-366 LEGNRVIEDSKTL
+366 LEGNRVVIESNSL
-379 DYANITF
+379 DYAKMTF
-386 IDVDEYNKI
+386 IDIDEYNKL
-395 YGTDYVLKDD
+395 YGTDYILKDD

-417 YDSIV
+417 HDSIV
-422 VGDNTYKAIDRVK
+422 VGDDAYKVIDKVE
-435 KMPTDYV
+435 KMPIDYV

-525 LSIAFVIATV
+525 LSVAFVIATV

-595 IEKLLSLFL
+595 IEKLLSLFM

>member
-10 EGIKKNKQ
+10 DGIKKNKQ

-103 KIVFLDNI
+103 KIVFLDNL
-111 YVDIITIVLGL
+111 YVDIISILLGL
-122 GVGILFSKFAELAY
+122 GVGVLFSKFAELAF
-136 FKIVAKPYSIVFNLP
+136 FKIVAKPYSIVFSLP
-151 TLSLMM
+151 IPSLFM
-157 TLICFLVIYF
+157 TLMCFLGIYF

-285 LASICILS
+285 LASICILA

-302 TSSLYFGAKNS
+302 TSSLYFGAKSS

-324 NYNYDTYDELI
+324 NYNYFSYDELLK
-335 NANETVTSFVE
+335 ANETITSFVE
-346 SKNFKIKEKI
+346 SNNYKIKDRM

-366 LEGNRVIEDSKTL
+366 LEGNRVIIESNSL
-379 DYANITF
+379 DYANMTF
-386 IDVDEYNKI
+386 IDIDEYNKI

-422 VGDNTYKAIDRVK
+422 VGDNTYKVIDRAN
-435 KMPTDYV
+435 KMVTDYV
-442 SANYATNNYFFVVND
+442 SAVSATNNYFFVVND

-472 YIVQFDVYNDSLSL
+472 YIVHFDVYNDSLSL

-618 FVSFSIVYFVIYKL
+618 FVSFSIIYFVIYKL

>member
-1 MRIYNVLAL
+1 MRIYNVLAI

-61 GYMVMALFSLIF
+61 GFMMMALFSLIF

-136 FKIVAKPYSIVFNLP
+136 FKIVAKPYSIAFNLP
-151 TLSLMM
+151 TLSLLM
-157 TLICFLVIYF
+157 TLICFLGIYF
-167 LILVSSIISVYKNDT
+167 LILISSIISVYKNDT

-188 DSSGEKAPR
+188 DSSGEKAPK
-197 ANFLIALLGLII
+197 ANFLLALVGLII

-302 TSSLYFGAKNS
+302 TSSLYFGAKSS

-324 NYNYDTYDELI
+324 NYNYFTYDELL
-335 NANETVTSFVE
+335 ETDETIIPFVE
-346 SKNFKIKEKI
+346 SNNYKIKDKN
-356 EYHNINFYSP
+356 EYRNINFYLP
-366 LEGNRVIEDSKTL
+366 LEGNRVVIESNSL
-379 DYANITF
+379 DYAKMTF
-386 IDVDEYNKI
+386 IDIDEYNKL
-395 YGTDYVLKDD
+395 YGTDYILKDD

-417 YDSIV
+417 HDSIV
-422 VGDNTYKAIDRVK
+422 VGDDAYKVIDKVE
-435 KMPTDYV
+435 KMPIDYV
-442 SANYATNNYFFVVND
+442 SATYMANNYFFVVND

-486 YNLIA
+486 YNLIN

-510 GFYNLYGSLFYLGIS
+510 EFYNLYGSLFYLGIS

-581 LVGALSHLI
+581 LVGALSHLL

-595 IEKLLSLFL
+595 IEKLLSLFM
-604 ISDIRLFFVTSIIC
+604 ISDIRLFFVTSILC
-618 FVSFSIVYFVIYKL
+618 YVCFSIIYFVIYKL

>member
-157 TLICFLVIYF
+157 TLICFLGIYF

-197 ANFLIALLGLII
+197 ANFLLALVGLII

-285 LASICILS
+285 LASICILA

-302 TSSLYFGAKNS
+302 TSSLYFGAKSS

-335 NANETVTSFVE
+335 NANETITSFVE
-346 SKNFKIKEKI
+346 LKDFKIKEKI
-356 EYHNINFYSP
+356 EYHNINFYLP
-366 LEGNRVIEDSKTL
+366 LEGNKVIEDSKTL
-379 DYANITF
+379 DYANMTF

-417 YDSIV
+417 QDSIV
-422 VGDNTYKAIDRVK
+422 VGDNTYKVIDRAN
-435 KMPTDYV
+435 KMVTDYV
-442 SANYATNNYFFVVND
+442 SAVSATNNYFFVVND

-486 YNLIA
+486 YNLIN

-510 GFYNLYGSLFYLGIS
+510 EFYNLYGSLFYLGIS

-581 LVGALSHLI
+581 LVGALSHLL

-604 ISDIRLFFVTSIIC
+604 ISDIRLFFITSIIC
-618 FVSFSIVYFVIYKL
+618 FVSFSIAYFVIYKL

>member
-1 MRIYNVLAL
+1 MRIYNVLAI

-61 GYMVMALFSLIF
+61 GFMMMALFSLIF

-136 FKIVAKPYSIVFNLP
+136 FKIVAKPYSIAFNLP
-151 TLSLMM
+151 TLSLLM
-157 TLICFLVIYF
+157 TLICFLGIYF
-167 LILVSSIISVYKNDT
+167 LILISSIISVYKNDT

-188 DSSGEKAPR
+188 DSSGEKAPK
-197 ANFLIALLGLII
+197 ANFLLALVGLII

-302 TSSLYFGAKNS
+302 TSSLYFGAKSS

-324 NYNYDTYDELI
+324 NYNYFTYDELL
-335 NANETVTSFVE
+335 ETDETIIPFVE
-346 SKNFKIKEKI
+346 SNNYKIKDKN
-356 EYHNINFYSP
+356 EYRNINFYLP
-366 LEGNRVIEDSKTL
+366 LEGNRVVIESNSL
-379 DYANITF
+379 DYAKMTF
-386 IDVDEYNKI
+386 IDIDEYNKL
-395 YGTDYVLKDD
+395 YGTDYILKDD

-417 YDSIV
+417 HDSIV
-422 VGDNTYKAIDRVK
+422 VGDDAYKVIDKVE
-435 KMPTDYV
+435 KMPIDYV
-442 SANYATNNYFFVVND
+442 SATYMANNYFFVVND

-486 YNLIA
+486 YNLIN

-510 GFYNLYGSLFYLGIS
+510 EFYNLYGSLFYLGIS

-541 QVVEGYEDQK
+541 QVVEGCEDQK

-581 LVGALSHLI
+581 LAGALSHLI

-595 IEKLLSLFL
+595 IEKLLSLFM
-604 ISDIRLFFVTSIIC
+604 ISDIRLFFVTSILC
-618 FVSFSIVYFVIYKL
+618 YVCFSIIYFVIYKL

>member
-1 MRIYNVLAL
+1 MRIYNVLAI

-61 GYMVMALFSLIF
+61 GFMVMALFSLIF

-103 KIVFLDNI
+103 KIVFLDNL

-122 GVGILFSKFAELAY
+122 GVGVLFSKFAELAY
-136 FKIVAKPYSIVFNLP
+136 FKIVAKPYSIAFNLP

-157 TLICFLVIYF
+157 TLICFLGIYF

-197 ANFLIALLGLII
+197 ANFLIALVGLII

-244 FIAGSVTLCKI
+244 FIAGSVALCKI

-302 TSSLYFGAKNS
+302 TSSLYFGAKSS

-324 NYNYDTYDELI
+324 NYNYFTYDELLE
-335 NANETVTSFVE
+335 ADETIIPFVE
-346 SKNFKIKEKI
+346 SNNYKIKDKN
-356 EYHNINFYSP
+356 EYRNINFYLP
-366 LEGNRVIEDSKTL
+366 LEGNRVVIESNSL
-379 DYANITF
+379 DYANMTF
-386 IDVDEYNKI
+386 IDIDEYNKI

-412 IGEYK
+412 VGKYK
-417 YDSIV
+417 HNSVV
-422 VGDNTYKAIDRVK
+422 VGDNTYKVIDRVE
-435 KMPTDYV
+435 KMPIDYV
-442 SANYATNNYFFVVND
+442 SAIYATNNYFFVVND

-486 YNLIA
+486 YNLID

-510 GFYNLYGSLFYLGIS
+510 EFYNLYGSLFYLGIS

-595 IEKLLSLFL
+595 IEKLLSLFM
-604 ISDIRLFFVTSIIC
+604 ISDIRLFFITSILC
-618 FVSFSIVYFVIYKL
+618 YVCFSIIYFVIYKL

>member
-1 MRIYNVLAL
+1 MRIYNVLAI

-45 IISSVG
+45 IISSIG

-61 GYMVMALFSLIF
+61 GFMVMALFSLIF

-122 GVGILFSKFAELAY
+122 SVGILFSKFAELAY
-136 FKIVAKPYSIVFNLP
+136 FKIVAKPYSIAFNLP
-151 TLSLMM
+151 IISLLM
-157 TLICFLVIYF
+157 TLICFLGIYF
-167 LILVSSIISVYKNDT
+167 LILISSIISVYKNDT

-197 ANFLIALLGLII
+197 ANFLLALAGLII

-234 IMVVVATYLL
+234 ILVVVATYLL

-302 TSSLYFGAKNS
+302 TSSLYFGAKSS
-313 NKKLFPYEYSI
+313 NKKLFPYEYSV
-324 NYNYDTYDELI
+324 NYNYFTYDELLE
-335 NANETVTSFVE
+335 ADETIIPFVE
-346 SKNFKIKEKI
+346 SNNYKIKDKN
-356 EYHNINFYSP
+356 EYRNINFYLP
-366 LEGNRVIEDSKTL
+366 LEGNRVVIESNSL
-379 DYANITF
+379 DYAKMTF
-386 IDVDEYNKI
+386 IDIDEYNKL

-417 YDSIV
+417 HDSIV
-422 VGDNTYKAIDRVK
+422 VGDDAYKVIDKVE
-435 KMPTDYV
+435 KMPIDYV
-442 SANYATNNYFFVVND
+442 SATYMANNYFFVVND

-595 IEKLLSLFL
+595 IEKLLSLFM

-618 FVSFSIVYFVIYKL
+618 FVSFSIIYFVIYKL